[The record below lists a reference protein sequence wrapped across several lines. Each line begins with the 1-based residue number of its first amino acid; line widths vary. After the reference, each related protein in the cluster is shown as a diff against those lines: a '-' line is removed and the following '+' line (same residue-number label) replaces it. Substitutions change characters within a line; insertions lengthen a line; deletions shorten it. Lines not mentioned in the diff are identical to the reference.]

1 MLEVAICED
10 EPLLARSLERL
21 LQDSAHVIPDPLH
34 IRVFYKGADL
44 LAALSGETAV
54 PFDILFLDIELGP
67 PGAATTGVNIAA
79 EIRKRFTSAILIFVS
94 AHESYCKDLF
104 RYDTFDFLSK
114 PVDPL
119 QLQDALRRSYQR
131 LKKPSLF
138 FSYRAK
144 NETCRIPFAEILYFE
159 IARHKVRIVTLQG
172 EREFYGKID
181 EVEAELRREY
191 MAQACFVRAH
201 HSLLVNLEHVEKIA
215 RNNTLVMRGGRSVP
229 LSRAR
234 ADEVRRQI
242 MEYI

>member
-21 LQDSAHVIPDPLH
+21 LQDSAHVIPEPLH

-54 PFDILFLDIELGP
+54 PFDILFLDIELGD
-67 PGAATTGVNIAA
+67 TTGIAIAA
-79 EIRKRFTSAILIFVS
+79 EVRKHFESAILIFVS

-114 PVDPL
+114 PVDAL
-119 QLQDALRRSYQR
+119 QLQDALRRSYRR

-144 NETCRIPFAEILYFE
+144 NETYRIPFAEILYFE
-159 IARHKVRIVTLQG
+159 NILRKVRIVTLQG

-181 EVEAELRREY
+181 EVEAGLRREY

-201 HSLLVNLEHVEKIA
+201 YSMLVNLEHVEKIA
-215 RNNTLVMRGGRSVP
+215 KNNTLVMYGGRSVP

-242 MEYI
+242 MEYV